1 MNDDF
6 RETLSRLAL
15 SLYQFS
21 HLLIPDRLQAQQV
34 VIDSLAQLAVSWP
47 PMAEGLRGV
56 DMQEQRPQLKIHGF
70 KAAYSLARARSHQ
83 LGLIEQLGLPGQG
96 VWEGSSLQERAAL
109 YLFYRLK
116 FSKRDIAEILNVSI
130 YEAMAMLA
138 SARDWLDEKFEDPF
152 EVSGH
157 A

>member
-6 RETLSRLAL
+6 REILSRLAL

-47 PMAEGLRGV
+47 PMADGLKGINI
-56 DMQEQRPQLKIHGF
+56 QGQRPQLKIHAF
-70 KAAYSLARARSHQ
+70 KAAYSLAKARSHQ

-96 VWEGSSLQERAAL
+96 VWEGSSLQERATL

-116 FSKRDIAEILNVSI
+116 FSKRDIAEILNVSV
-130 YEAMAMLA
+130 YDGMALLA
-138 SARDWLDEKFEDPF
+138 SARDWLDDKFEDPS